1 MAKEPTPPP
10 SRRAN
15 LEERGVSPKP
25 ERAVKPKP
33 PPPLRREKM
42 TRICIEWEGPVSV
55 KNAIRH
61 NHDDMG
67 LYQLYG
73 RHPVFGRDSLLYIGK
88 TTDAIANRIRE
99 HMRRS
104 GMEGFSPKRKWI
116 RDAVGFFSEVYYG
129 RLIGSELVSRGE
141 LEQQINDAESLL
153 IYACSPPWNR
163 RGIGGFNPAHQGFAC
178 LKFRQLWIIASRSQ
192 CKILAR
198 GARRRYSTTLPTASK
213 RR

>member
-1 MAKEPTPPP
+1 
-10 SRRAN
+10 
-15 LEERGVSPKP
+15 
-25 ERAVKPKP
+25 
-33 PPPLRREKM
+33 M

-104 GMEGFSPKRKWI
+104 GMEGFPPERKWI

-129 RLIGSELVSRGE
+129 RLIGLEPVSRGE
-141 LEQQINDAESLL
+141 LEQQINNAESLL
-153 IYACSPPWNR
+153 IYACSPPWNK
-163 RGIGGFNPAHQGFAC
+163 RGIGGFNPAHQDLHVLNFGSC
-178 LKFRQLWIIASRSQ
+178 GSLPPEVS
-192 CKILAR
+192 AR
-198 GARRRYSTTLPTASK
+198 FWLEKVYEDDIQPLYLLLPNDDD
-213 RR
+213 